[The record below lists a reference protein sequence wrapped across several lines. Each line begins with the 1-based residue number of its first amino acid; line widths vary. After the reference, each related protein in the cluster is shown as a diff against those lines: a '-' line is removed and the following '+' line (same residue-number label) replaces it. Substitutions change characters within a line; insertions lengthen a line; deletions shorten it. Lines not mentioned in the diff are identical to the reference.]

1 MAQTKRKPKNDYRRV
16 LLAKVHIAKKDLGV
30 DEDIYR
36 MILREEFGVDSAAD
50 LANREL
56 EQLVLRFEARG
67 WKAKSGQARGVDQSC
82 DRTRTQVDAFKERIG
97 QELLHSELNEKR
109 LRGLVRKVC
118 KADDLRFCHNAG
130 DLKRLLAIIRRIND
144 GQ

>member
-36 MILREEFGVDSAAD
+36 MILREEFGVESAAD

-56 EQLVLRFEARG
+56 EQLVLRFESRG
-67 WKAKSGQARGVDQSC
+67 WKAKSGQAQGPAPTGDKARG
-82 DRTRTQVDAFKERIG
+82 QVDALKERIG